1 MTFRE
6 RMRLWLKPVLFLS
19 LALNLFLAG
28 VLIGRLPL
36 PFKPWQGRPDVSIE
50 FVVDRLAAGMSEPD
64 QRVLREALAR
74 RQGELR
80 PKIDDVKQALAAIQP
95 ILLTEHVDRAVL
107 QAAIEGVLA
116 SRGAMQA
123 EIVRLVVDTVPQLSL
138 QGRRRVVEFMNR
150 RAGRF

>member
-19 LALNLFLAG
+19 LALNLFLLG
-28 VLIGRLPL
+28 VLVGRLPIPL
-36 PFKPWQGRPDVSIE
+36 RPWQGRPDVSIE
-50 FVVDRLAAGMSEPD
+50 FVVDRLASGMSEPD
-64 QRVLREALAR
+64 QRVLRDALAR
-74 RQGELR
+74 RQVDLK
-80 PKIDDVKQALAAIQP
+80 PKIDDVKQALADVQP
-95 ILLTEHVDRAVL
+95 ILLADQVDRAAL

-116 SRGAMQA
+116 RRGAMQA

-138 QGRRRVVEFMNR
+138 EGRRRIVEFMNR